1 MVLNCIYFMIKAII
15 SCLCWCF
22 PHFGGLSIL
31 DWPVL
36 QIVLRRKVQYIWL
49 ENLTCIDDEI
59 LESRGTSISIH
70 FSTSCSQRWDNIL
83 RCNLLFGLIAHLVL
97 LKDVNFSFFLSLS
110 SLSERK
116 TLFFS
121 TLSNHRMNGLSHKLH
136 LHVLYGDLLFSKNI
150 PSMGISCLNTFC
162 LFF

>member
-1 MVLNCIYFMIKAII
+1 MLNCIYFMIKAII

-83 RCNLLFGLIAHLVL
+83 RCNLFFDLIGHLGLS
-97 LKDVNFSFFLSLS
+97 KDITISFFLSSFYEFSHAWIFLVPISWHS
-110 SLSERK
+110 SFSLHMYMILLERI
-116 TLFFS
+116 S
-121 TLSNHRMNGLSHKLH
+121 SH
-136 LHVLYGDLLFSKNI
+136 VI
-150 PSMGISCLNTFC
+150 IRTT
-162 LFF
+162 